1 MALVLANRVRET
13 CTSPG
18 VGTVTLQGAVTGF
31 QSFAVIG
38 SGNTT
43 YYTIS
48 DQSGSRWEV
57 GIGTY
62 TSSGTTLS
70 RDVILSSSNGT
81 TIVNFNSGI
90 QDVYVVYPSE
100 KSVYTD
106 ASGNVNALGTVT
118 SATWNGT
125 TMGVAYGGTGQTTFT
140 NGQLLI
146 GNTTGNT
153 LTKATLTQGTGIT
166 ITNGAG
172 SISIANSAPDQTV
185 AVASGTGI
193 SVTGTYP
200 NFTVTNTNLGSSQN
214 IFKNVAVSGQNTI
227 VADTN
232 NDTLTVAAGTG
243 VSLATDATTDTLTIT
258 NTDLGSSQNIFKNVA
273 VSGQSTI
280 VADTNNDT
288 LTVVAGTGVSL
299 TTNATTDTL
308 TITNASPDQTVA
320 IASGTGINVTG
331 TYPSF
336 TVANTDTGS
345 AQNIFKNVAVS
356 GQSTIVADTN
366 NDTLT
371 VVAGTGVS
379 LTTNATTDTLTI
391 TNASP
396 DQTVAVASGTGISVT
411 GTYPNFTVTNTNLG
425 SSQNIF
431 KNVAVSG
438 QSTVVADNNN
448 DTLTLVAGTNVT
460 ITTDASTDSV
470 TIASSGGGATGGGTD
485 KIFIQND
492 QSVTT
497 NYSIPSGQN
506 AMSTG
511 PITVNSGVTV
521 TVPSGSRWVVL

>member
-18 VGTVTLQGAVTGF
+18 TGTVTLQGAVIGF

-70 RDVILSSSNGT
+70 RDVVLASSSGT
-81 TIVNFNSGI
+81 SLVNFNSGI

-100 KSVYTD
+100 KSVYLD
-106 ASGNVNALGTVT
+106 ASGNVSALGTVT

-125 TMGVAYGGTGQTTFT
+125 TMGVAYGGTGQTTYT

-146 GNTTGNT
+146 GNSTGNT

-185 AVASGTGI
+185 VLSNGTGI
-193 SVTGTYP
+193 NITGTYP
-200 NFTVTNTNLGSSQN
+200 SFTITNTDPGSSQN
-214 IFKNVAVSGQNTI
+214 IFKNVAVAGQNTI
-227 VADTN
+227 VADSN
-232 NDTLTVAAGTG
+232 NDTLTVATGTG
-243 VSLATDATTDTLTIT
+243 ITLATSDTTDTLTIT
-258 NTDLGSSQNIFKNVA
+258 NSA
-273 VSGQSTI
+273 
-280 VADTNNDT
+280 
-288 LTVVAGTGVSL
+288 
-299 TTNATTDTL
+299 
-308 TITNASPDQTVA
+308 PDQTVA
-320 IASGTGINVTG
+320 ISSGTGINVTG
-331 TYPSF
+331 TYPNF

-345 AQNIFKNVAVS
+345 AQNIFKS
-356 GQSTIVADTN
+356 I
-366 NDTLT
+366 
-371 VVAGTGVS
+371 
-379 LTTNATTDTLTI
+379 
-391 TNASP
+391 
-396 DQTVAVASGTGISVT
+396 
-411 GTYPNFTVTNTNLG
+411 
-425 SSQNIF
+425 
-431 KNVAVSG
+431 AVSG
-438 QSTVVADNNN
+438 QSTVVADSNN

-470 TIASSGGGATGGGTD
+470 TINSTGGGGGATGGGTD
-485 KIFIQND
+485 KIFFENGQT
-492 QSVTT
+492 VTT
-497 NYSIPSGQN
+497 SYSIPSGSN

-511 PITVNSGVTV
+511 PITINSGVTV

>member
-18 VGTVTLQGAVTGF
+18 TGTVTLQGAVTGF

-70 RDVILSSSNGT
+70 RDVVLASSSGT
-81 TIVNFNSGI
+81 SLVNFNSGI

-100 KSVYTD
+100 KSVYLD
-106 ASGNVNALGTVT
+106 ASGNVSALGTIT

-125 TMGVAYGGTGQTTFT
+125 TMGVAYGGTGQTTYT

-146 GNTTGNT
+146 GNSTGNT
-153 LTKATLTQGTGIT
+153 LTKATLTQGTGIA

-185 AVASGTGI
+185 VLSNGTGI
-193 SVTGTYP
+193 NVTGAYP
-200 NFTVTNTNLGSSQN
+200 SFTITNTDPGSSQN
-214 IFKNVAVSGQNTI
+214 IFKNVAVAGQNTI

-243 VSLATDATTDTLTIT
+243 ITLATNDTTDTLTIT
-258 NTDLGSSQNIFKNVA
+258 NSA
-273 VSGQSTI
+273 
-280 VADTNNDT
+280 
-288 LTVVAGTGVSL
+288 
-299 TTNATTDTL
+299 
-308 TITNASPDQTVA
+308 PDQTVA
-320 IASGTGINVTG
+320 ISSGTGINVTG
-331 TYPSF
+331 TYPNF

-345 AQNIFKNVAVS
+345 AQNIFKN
-356 GQSTIVADTN
+356 I
-366 NDTLT
+366 
-371 VVAGTGVS
+371 
-379 LTTNATTDTLTI
+379 
-391 TNASP
+391 
-396 DQTVAVASGTGISVT
+396 
-411 GTYPNFTVTNTNLG
+411 
-425 SSQNIF
+425 
-431 KNVAVSG
+431 AVSG
-438 QSTVVADNNN
+438 QSTVVADSNN

-460 ITTDASTDSV
+460 ITTNATTDSI
-470 TIASSGGGATGGGTD
+470 TINSTGGGGGGATGGGTD
-485 KIFIQND
+485 KIFFENGQT
-492 QSVTT
+492 VTT
-497 NYSIPSGQN
+497 SYSIPSGSN

-511 PITVNSGVTV
+511 PITINSGVTV